1 MLSEIVVRELFFF
14 LIATNIERLNS
25 ACAIH
30 VIACTCANINVNPA
44 SKKLIGI

>member
-1 MLSEIVVRELFFF
+1 MLSEIVVRELIF
-14 LIATNIERLNS
+14 LIATDIERLNS

-44 SKKLIGI
+44 SKKIIGI